1 MTLIS
6 VVDVV
11 PEADE
16 APATISV
23 KRGSAL
29 MNQVAP
35 DGMGRASLQV
45 EDSIPVK
52 GTLISAGFV
61 VLMIV
66 MNIIS
71 IGLKMDD
78 LTRTLIIKLITEL
91 FRALRCPVIA
101 FVTYKARKNKGARI
115 PD

>member
-1 MTLIS
+1 M
-6 VVDVV
+6 
-11 PEADE
+11 
-16 APATISV
+16 SV

-35 DGMGRASLQV
+35 AGMGR
-45 EDSIPVK
+45 EDTMDTIPVK

-101 FVTYKARKNKGARI
+101 FVTYRARKNKGARI